1 MWAEA
6 ARQGAEALERGR
18 EPIGQH
24 VLAQY
29 MVLVM
34 CRDERQQVELLERFQ
49 GEGLDCKALLS

>member
-1 MWAEA
+1 M
-6 ARQGAEALERGR
+6 EALERGR
-18 EPIGQH
+18 EPIGQD
-24 VLAQY
+24 VLPRY